1 MHGFSDKHTH
11 KLTHPASLK
20 TYHCWS
26 LTSGLLFSQKKKKK
40 KKKGKEE
47 EEREREREREREEEE
62 EEEEN
67 KTSGLLLY
75 LL

>member
-40 KKKGKEE
+40 GKEE
-47 EEREREREREREEEE
+47 EREREREEEE